1 MSATAERP
9 GASSRTRPVGAAIAA
24 LAALGV
30 STFSF
35 LRPTNF
41 RGYDEWLIFWMLSR
55 RLISF
60 PYANR
65 PFGLVWHVPAWM
77 LAPDRLWGF
86 QLVHAF
92 WLTVVGVLAF
102 LIVRRLLPG
111 HPDLAFLGGALAIA
125 WMPSEETRI
134 ATVQMIQYSG
144 CTAGALLATWLL
156 LEAGHRRSRVLLLAA
171 ATVAT
176 ITALSFEATL
186 PVLGMGAGLLLLGS
200 TRAEAR
206 RRLPWAAGWLVLT
219 AALGL
224 RAILPVVTHLESLG
238 YQLGGSSSLRPARGV
253 LRHTGI
259 QLRYHLHPLTDFRVA
274 ELAEPAVWL
283 AVVLFVA
290 GLVVATRGQREEPR
304 GAPARGAIAL
314 AGLLGL
320 GHAVLAYLPFLLTR
334 GVRGPVRTEF
344 LSAAGIGVLIAAVV
358 VLVASLAPPRAR
370 LVVVATLGAWV
381 VAGGTGRT
389 IAMQREWDA
398 SLYANQRSTLQQIGA
413 MAPGLQPHTLVILM
427 QSGHTWFYSFT
438 FSKAVEYLYADA
450 ARGWAPGAD
459 PFLLE
464 ARLEPDAVWWEPDI
478 ATRRPWRQDVERYRH
493 EEVVVFGEDDA
504 GRVRMLDTWPADL
517 GPLPPGARYAP
528 RSRIR
533 AEGPAP
539 TQLAIVSAP
548 R

>member
-1 MSATAERP
+1 MSAAAERG
-9 GASSRTRPVGAAIAA
+9 GAASRTRRAGAAIAA
-24 LAALGV
+24 LAALGF

-41 RGYDEWLIFWMLSR
+41 RGYDEWLIFWMLSHK
-55 RLISF
+55 LISF

-77 LAPDRLWGF
+77 VAPDRLWGF

-156 LEAGHRRSRVLLLAA
+156 LEAGHRRSRALLLVAAAA
-171 ATVAT
+171 ATV
-176 ITALSFEATL
+176 TALSFEATL
-186 PVLGMGAGLLLLGS
+186 PVLGMGAVLLLLGR
-200 TRAEAR
+200 TRADAR
-206 RRLPWAAGWLVLT
+206 RLLPWGAGWLVLIV
-219 AALGL
+219 ALGL
-224 RAILPVVTHLESLG
+224 RAILPVVTHPEGLG
-238 YQLGGSSSLRPARGV
+238 YQLGGSLRPARGV

-259 QLRYHLHPLTDFRVA
+259 QLGYHLRPLTDLRLS

-283 AVVLFVA
+283 AVVVFVV

-304 GAPARGAIAL
+304 GASARLAIAV

-344 LSAAGIGVLIAAVV
+344 LSAAGIAVLIAATVI
-358 VLVASLAPPRAR
+358 LVAGLAPARAR
-370 LVVVATLGAWV
+370 PVVVAALGAWV

-389 IAMQREWDA
+389 IAMQREWDG
-398 SLYANQRSTLQQIGA
+398 SLYVNQRSTLQQIGA
-413 MAPGLQPHTLVILM
+413 RAPGLQPHTLVILI
-427 QSGHTWFYSFT
+427 QSGHTWFFNFT
-438 FSKAVEYLYADA
+438 FSKAVEYLYADT

-459 PFLLE
+459 PFLLQT
-464 ARLEPDAVWWEPDI
+464 RLEPEGVWSEPDI
-478 ATRRPWRQDVERYRH
+478 ATRGPWHQDVERYGYD
-493 EEVVVFGEDDA
+493 EVIAFGEDDS
-504 GRVRMLDTWPADL
+504 GRVSVLDTWPPDL
-517 GPLPPGARYAP
+517 GPLPRGATYAP

-533 AEGPAP
+533 GEGPAP
-539 TQLAIVSAP
+539 IQLAIVSAP

>member
-1 MSATAERP
+1 MSDATGRTVGSSRARRA
-9 GASSRTRPVGAAIAA
+9 GASIAA

-55 RLISF
+55 KLISF

-65 PFGLVWHVPAWM
+65 PLGLTWHVPAW
-77 LAPDRLWGF
+77 LVAPDQLWGF
-86 QLVHAF
+86 LLFHAF
-92 WLTVVGVLAF
+92 WLTAAGVLVF

-111 HPDLAFLGGALAIA
+111 RPDLAFLGGALAIA
-125 WMPSEETRI
+125 WMPSEDTRV

-156 LEAGHRRSRVLLLAA
+156 LEAGHRLSRALLLAA
-171 ATVAT
+171 AAAATV
-176 ITALSFEATL
+176 TALSFEATL
-186 PVLGMGAGLLLLGS
+186 PILGMGAVLLLVGR
-200 TRAEAR
+200 TRESAR
-206 RRLPWAAGWLVLT
+206 RLLPWAGGWLVLI

-224 RAILPVVTHLESLG
+224 RAILPVVTHPEGLG
-238 YQLGGSSSLRPARGV
+238 YQLGGSLRPARGV
-253 LRHTGI
+253 LRHTGL
-259 QLRYHLHPLTDFRVA
+259 QLRYHLQPLADLRPS
-274 ELAEPAVWL
+274 ELAAPAVWL
-283 AVVLFVA
+283 AVLVFVTGFA
-290 GLVVATRGQREEPR
+290 LATRGQREGPP
-304 GAPARGAIAL
+304 GAAARTAIVV

-334 GVRGPVRTEF
+334 GIRGPVRTEF
-344 LSAAGIGVLIAAVV
+344 LSAAGIAVLIAAVV
-358 VLVASLAPPRAR
+358 ILIASLAPPRAR
-370 LVVVATLGAWV
+370 LVVVAALGAWI
-381 VAGGTGRT
+381 VAVGTGRT
-389 IAMQREWDA
+389 TAMQREWDG
-398 SLYANQRSTLQQIGA
+398 SLYVNQRSALQQISA
-413 MAPGLQPHTLVILM
+413 TAPGLQPHTLVILI
-427 QSGHTWFYSFT
+427 QSGHTWFFSFT

-450 ARGWAPGAD
+450 ARGWAPGAG

-464 ARLEPDAVWWEPDI
+464 TRLEPEGVWSEPVTS
-478 ATRRPWRQDVERYRH
+478 TREPWRQGVERYGYD
-493 EEVVVFGEDDA
+493 EVVVFGEDDT
-504 GRVRMLDTWPADL
+504 GRVRLLDAWPADL
-517 GPLPPGARYAP
+517 GPLPPGATYAP